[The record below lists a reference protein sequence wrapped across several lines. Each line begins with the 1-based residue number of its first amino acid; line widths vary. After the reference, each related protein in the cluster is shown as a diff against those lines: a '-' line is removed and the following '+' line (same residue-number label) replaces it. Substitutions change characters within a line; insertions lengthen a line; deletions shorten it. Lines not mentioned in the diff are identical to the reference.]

1 MKRVIFAAIIGL
13 LFWFALPARGEDPSQ
28 SAAPAATVRA
38 LLEQLKT
45 DTIATRDP
53 DEPGRYIAALYV
65 PDSPQLLVVSAPY
78 SVPAVMDRVIAAG
91 SYMEAYMNLQAV
103 RDHKGHF
110 FVVDSLADGL
120 RRVPAADQPFD
131 STTIDGA
138 VMVMFDGKWEAQ
150 KLSDSGY
157 NAMFAKDDARYAKML
172 TLLATELRKKTTVE

>member
-1 MKRVIFAAIIGL
+1 MKRFIFAAIIGF
-13 LFWFALPARGEDPSQ
+13 LFGFALVARGEDPSQ
-28 SAAPAATVRA
+28 SAAPAATVRT

-53 DEPGRYIAALYV
+53 EEPGRYIAALYV

-91 SYMEAYMNLQAV
+91 NYMEAYMNLQAV

-120 RRVPAADQPFD
+120 RKAPAVDQPFD

-150 KLSDSGY
+150 KLNESGY
-157 NAMFAKDDARYAKML
+157 NAMFGKDDARYAKML
-172 TLLATELRKKTTVE
+172 TVLANELRKKTTAQ